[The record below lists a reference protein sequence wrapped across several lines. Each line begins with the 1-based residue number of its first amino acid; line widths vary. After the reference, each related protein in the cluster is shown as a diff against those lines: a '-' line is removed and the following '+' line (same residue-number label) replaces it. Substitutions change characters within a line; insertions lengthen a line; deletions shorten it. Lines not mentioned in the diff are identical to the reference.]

1 MKFSVSELSYL
12 RSSLVG
18 TPPLRPDC
26 RKPGQ
31 FRPVES
37 EVDLLPFTNGS
48 ARVRAADGSEC
59 IVGIKTKV
67 VSRSEGNLIEPSV
80 DITGFKDNDP
90 LPNSLAEALRQTL
103 NACPELTA
111 QLILTE
117 KYAFRLYVDCVVL
130 SFTSHPLSLLSLA
143 VFRALKSTKL
153 PQLISSRDDTLVD
166 EIPQFNDDWEASEPI
181 CTKWSPPLVL
191 LLAIVGDN
199 VLLDPTDAELEV
211 AETALCITW
220 KNNAVAAPIKN
231 VDIGSGKNVGSY
243 NPKVLLD
250 AYDLVQSCAAQVVN
264 MIVS

>member
-12 RSSLVG
+12 RSSLVSS
-18 TPPLRPDC
+18 PPLRPDC
-26 RKPGQ
+26 RKSGQ
-31 FRPVES
+31 FRPVEL
-37 EVDLLPFTNGS
+37 EADFLPFTNGS

-67 VSRSEGNLIEPSV
+67 VVRSDGNLIEPSV
-80 DITGFKDNDP
+80 DITGYKDNDP

-103 NACPELTA
+103 TACPELSS

-143 VFRALKSTKL
+143 VFRALKATRL
-153 PQLISSRDDTLVD
+153 PQLISSREDTVVD
-166 EIPQFNDDWEASEPI
+166 EIPQFNDDWEASVPI
-181 CTKWSPPLVL
+181 CTDWSPPLVL
-191 LLAIVGDN
+191 LLAVVGDN

-211 AETALCITW
+211 AETALCVTW
-220 KNNAVAAPIKN
+220 KNNGVAAPIKN
-231 VDIGSGKNVGSY
+231 IDIGSGKNVGSY

-250 AYDLVQSCAAQVVN
+250 AYDLVQGCADQVVL
-264 MIVS
+264 MMDS